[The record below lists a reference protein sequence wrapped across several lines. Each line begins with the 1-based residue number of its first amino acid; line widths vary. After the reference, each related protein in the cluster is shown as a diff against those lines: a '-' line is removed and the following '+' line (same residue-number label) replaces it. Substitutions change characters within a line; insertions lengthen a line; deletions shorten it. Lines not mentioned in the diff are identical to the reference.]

1 MEMYAGSQEFTS
13 RSEKAIS
20 PPRSPKGSIES
31 PTESPIESPTFEG
44 NELEDVNGVR
54 ASFTFQSKGL
64 DYNESLRSFLKE
76 QALFV
81 TLIEDKASEEIKYL
95 KTLFNDTDTNR
106 LHG

>member
-1 MEMYAGSQEFTS
+1 MEMYAGTQEFTS

-31 PTESPIESPTFEG
+31 PTESPTFEG
-44 NELEDVNGVR
+44 NELEVVNGVR
-54 ASFTFQSKGL
+54 ASFTFQSKAL